1 MNLSELFIRR
11 PVTTVLVMLGI
22 LFFGITAYKRLPV
35 SDLPT
40 VDYPT
45 LQVQASLPGASP
57 ETMASAVATPLEKQ
71 FSTIAGIDNM
81 TSTSSLGACNIT
93 IQFSLDRSIDG
104 AAQDVQAMIA
114 KTLKNLPPGIIPP
127 SYQKV
132 NPADQPI
139 VFYGFTSNLMPI
151 SKLDEYAETFMAQR
165 ISMIPG
171 VAQVNVYGSAK
182 YAVRIQLDPNALASR
197 QIGID
202 EVADAVNSQNVNLP
216 TGVLNGPTKTYTVQA
231 NGQLDNAASFRR
243 LVITYR
249 NGAPI
254 HLGDVGQVLDDIQ
267 NNKSIAWF
275 SERGESTRGV
285 ILAIQRQPGTN
296 TVAVADAVK
305 ATMTQ
310 LQKQIPASV
319 NMVLMYDRAAT
330 IRESVRDVKFTL
342 VLTLCLVIAVIF
354 LFLRNVSATLIPSL
368 ALPISVIGTFAVMF
382 LLDYSLD
389 NLSLMA
395 LTLAVGFVV
404 DDAIVMLENIVRH
417 MEMGKPPMRAAMD
430 GAAEVGF
437 TILSMTIS
445 LTAVFIPILFL
456 GGIVGRLFHEFA
468 VVIAVS
474 ILVSGFVSLTLTPM
488 LSSRFLRPH
497 EHGETHGRAYQ
508 VTEAGY
514 VWLLAKYKGSLEWVM
529 NHRRLSM
536 AFSFAILVGTVVL
549 FMLVPK
555 GFIPSQD
562 NGQLFVTTETAQGT
576 SFDDMAAHQTQ
587 VNEILRADTNIAG
600 FYSAIGGSSTVSG
613 TNQGRLLIG
622 HKPRD
627 ERVSVDEMIKELRP
641 KLAKI
646 PGIVVYMQ
654 NPPPIQIGGRVSKSL
669 YQFTM
674 QSSDIT
680 TLYPAADALVA
691 QARKSPLLQ
700 DVTTDLQLGNP
711 QASVEIDRER
721 AAQLGVSAGQIETAL
736 YDAYGSR
743 QVSTIY
749 TPNDE
754 YWVVMELLP
763 QYQLDLSAMS
773 LLYIRSNSG
782 ALVPLSG
789 VARIT
794 QTAGAL
800 SVNHSGQLP
809 SVTLS
814 FNLRPGV
821 ALGQATD
828 EVQQIANKTLPASIS
843 TGFSGTAQAF
853 QSTQAGMLALLGIA
867 IFVIYVVLG
876 VLYESFIHPITILSG
891 LPFAAFGAL
900 LTLLVFKIDLSVYAF
915 VGIILLVGLVKKNA
929 IMMIDFA
936 LEAERSEG
944 RAPADAIV
952 HACLI
957 RFRPIMMTT
966 MAALMGTLPI
976 AVSTGAGSE
985 SRRPLGVAVVGGLAF
1000 SQLITLYVTPVFYT
1014 YMDTLS
1020 ERGAHFFA
1028 RFGKKKRVDEGHV
1041 AVPAPVP
1048 ATANLIAVDGQL
1060 AKSSGDAAD

>member
-1 MNLSELFIRR
+1 M
-11 PVTTVLVMLGI
+11 
-22 LFFGITAYKRLPV
+22 
-35 SDLPT
+35 
-40 VDYPT
+40 
-45 LQVQASLPGASP
+45 
-57 ETMASAVATPLEKQ
+57 
-71 FSTIAGIDNM
+71 
-81 TSTSSLGACNIT
+81 
-93 IQFSLDRSIDG
+93 
-104 AAQDVQAMIA
+104 
-114 KTLKNLPPGIIPP
+114 
-127 SYQKV
+127 
-132 NPADQPI
+132 
-139 VFYGFTSNLMPI
+139 
-151 SKLDEYAETFMAQR
+151 
-165 ISMIPG
+165 
-171 VAQVNVYGSAK
+171 
-182 YAVRIQLDPNALASR
+182 
-197 QIGID
+197 
-202 EVADAVNSQNVNLP
+202 
-216 TGVLNGPTKTYTVQA
+216 
-231 NGQLDNAASFRR
+231 
-243 LVITYR
+243 
-249 NGAPI
+249 
-254 HLGDVGQVLDDIQ
+254 
-267 NNKSIAWF
+267 
-275 SERGESTRGV
+275 
-285 ILAIQRQPGTN
+285 
-296 TVAVADAVK
+296 
-305 ATMTQ
+305 
-310 LQKQIPASV
+310 
-319 NMVLMYDRAAT
+319 
-330 IRESVRDVKFTL
+330 
-342 VLTLCLVIAVIF
+342 
-354 LFLRNVSATLIPSL
+354 
-368 ALPISVIGTFAVMF
+368 
-382 LLDYSLD
+382 
-389 NLSLMA
+389 
-395 LTLAVGFVV
+395 
-404 DDAIVMLENIVRH
+404 
-417 MEMGKPPMRAAMD
+417 
-430 GAAEVGF
+430 
-437 TILSMTIS
+437 
-445 LTAVFIPILFL
+445 
-456 GGIVGRLFHEFA
+456 
-468 VVIAVS
+468 
-474 ILVSGFVSLTLTPM
+474 
-488 LSSRFLRPH
+488 
-497 EHGETHGRAYQ
+497 
-508 VTEAGY
+508 
-514 VWLLAKYKGSLEWVM
+514 
-529 NHRRLSM
+529 
-536 AFSFAILVGTVVL
+536 
-549 FMLVPK
+549 
-555 GFIPSQD
+555 
-562 NGQLFVTTETAQGT
+562 
-576 SFDDMAAHQTQ
+576 Q

-622 HKPRD
+622 LKPRA
-627 ERVSVDEMIKELRP
+627 ERVNVDEMIKELRP

-754 YWVVMELLP
+754 FWVVMELLP
-763 QYQLDLSAMS
+763 QYQLDLSAMNM
-773 LLYIRSNSG
+773 LYIRSNTG

-828 EVQQIANKTLPASIS
+828 EVQSIANKTLPSSIS

-985 SRRPLGVAVVGGLAF
+985 SRRPLGIAVVGGLAF

-1028 RFGKKKRVDEGHV
+1028 RFGKKKRVDDGH
-1041 AVPAPVP
+1041 APVPVPVP
-1048 ATANLIAVDGQL
+1048 ATANLIVVDGQL
-1060 AKSSGDAAD
+1060 AKSGGDAAD